1 MRAVCCWCL
10 ERPRNTCLLA
20 FEGSDAPPFGAP
32 FGVVFYGFVDDVL
45 DGFEDSGVWNRKE
58 KTSEVPVNY
67 GPFPGSV
74 AAGGEAAK
82 LF

>member
-1 MRAVCCWCL
+1 MIL
-10 ERPRNTCLLA
+10 Y
-20 FEGSDAPPFGAP
+20 GS
-32 FGVVFYGFVDDVL
+32 VDDAL
-45 DGFEDSGVWNRKE
+45 DGFEDSGVWNCKE
-58 KTSEVPVNY
+58 ETSEVSVNY